1 MANFMTLKNALCANL
16 VSDET
21 AQYAIGFFSQD
32 RQGRWQRSGSGTF
45 VSAGTTK
52 AILTADHVL
61 DALPD
66 RGPVGLSY
74 LERFGLKAPAP
85 VIQMEYCEKRR
96 VGRGDDEM
104 NGPDLGLLVL
114 PKPDTGL
121 SSSINF
127 YNLESRRNSFDPS
140 QDYFRLALLLG
151 VPAEWEPEIIDG
163 QEKQDIEIMGCVGSI
178 RRKYLEE
185 EFDYVDFVAEKNPL
199 YDGPE
204 SFAGLSGGGLWIFPM
219 SKKLTAPL
227 PVGSPFLFGV
237 AFWQSSFGADG
248 RNTIKCNGPG
258 SIYVKVIRALLT

>member
-1 MANFMTLKNALCANL
+1 MASFMTPKDALCANL

-21 AQYAIGFFSQD
+21 AQYAVGFFSQD
-32 RQGRWQRSGSGTF
+32 RLARWQRCGSGTF

-74 LERFGLKAPAP
+74 LERFGLKAHAP

-96 VGRGDDEM
+96 VGRGDEEM

-121 SSSINF
+121 SSSRNF
-127 YNLESRRNSFDPS
+127 YNLESRRDSFDPS
-140 QDYFRLALLLG
+140 QNYFRLALLLG
-151 VPAEWEPEIIDG
+151 LPAEWEPETIDG
-163 QEKQDIEIMGCVGSI
+163 QEKQEVEIMGCVGSI
-178 RRKYLEE
+178 RRMCLKEG
-185 EFDYVDFVAEKNPL
+185 FDYVDFVVEKNPY

-219 SKKLTAPL
+219 SKHMIAPL
-227 PVGSPFLFGV
+227 PVGSPFLAGV
-237 AFWQSSFGADG
+237 AFWQSSFDADG
-248 RNTIKCNGPG
+248 RNTIRCNGFG
-258 SIYVKVIRALLT
+258 SIYVKVIRTLLT